1 MANCKYKKWQIVN
14 IVLLARG
21 SRYILQFHEWQNH
34 ATFVTVRLKF
44 PPDLYEKGIKKIVN
58 HVYLWF

>member
-1 MANCKYKKWQIVN
+1 MANCEYKKWQIVN

-34 ATFVTVRLKF
+34 ATFGTVRLKF
-44 PPDLYEKGIKKIVN
+44 ARICMKRGLRK
-58 HVYLWF
+58 